1 MLHGL
6 SSHARSW
13 DHAAEAL
20 AGQYHVIA
28 LDQRGHG
35 DTDWAPR
42 YGLGPMAQ
50 DLLGF
55 LDALDLPKV
64 TLMGLSMGGLV
75 SHGRAVGRLA
85 VRQLPGPA
93 RARSRE

>member
-1 MLHGL
+1 
-6 SSHARSW
+6 
-13 DHAAEAL
+13 
-20 AGQYHVIA
+20 
-28 LDQRGHG
+28 
-35 DTDWAPR
+35 
-42 YGLGPMAQ
+42 MAQ